1 MSGARVNG
9 RETMGGLRNPGESYG
24 IIAQALHWIVAV
36 LVVAQVVVGVYAAN
50 LPVSLARLQWLS
62 QHKSLG
68 LTVLALVLLRLA
80 WRLLH
85 PPPALPSSMPQWE
98 RRAALVMHGLL
109 YLLLVL
115 AALAGWLYA
124 SAAGL
129 SASWFGLF
137 AVPDLVAKDRALAET
152 FKALH
157 IGLVTVLALL
167 VLAHAGAALRHALLL
182 RDGVMHRMLPWQP
195 RKES

>member
-9 RETMGGLRNPGESYG
+9 RETMGGLRNSGESYG

-36 LVVAQVVVGVYAAN
+36 LVIAQVAIGSYAGN

-62 QHKSLG
+62 LHKSIG
-68 LTVLALVLLRLA
+68 LTVLVLVLMRLA
-80 WRLLH
+80 WRLLN
-85 PPPALPSSMPQWE
+85 PPPVLPSSMPRWE
-98 RRAALVMHGLL
+98 RRAAIAMHWLL

-115 AALAGWLYA
+115 AALAGWLHA

-129 SASWFGLF
+129 SAGWFGLF
-137 AVPDLVAKDRALAET
+137 TVPDLVAKDRGLAET

-157 IGLVTVLALL
+157 IGLVTALCLL
-167 VLAHAGAALRHALLL
+167 VLGHVGAALRHALLL